1 VIKGIGIDLVKI
13 ERIKKTVQ
21 RWGIR
26 FEKRIL
32 TSKEMEAEQLRK
44 KTKFT
49 YIAGRF
55 AAKEAIFKSLGFGAS
70 WQDIEVLSKENG
82 KPYVTLK
89 GRAKKI
95 AQKRGIRQIFIT
107 LSHND
112 DYVIAQAAIV

>member
-21 RWGIR
+21 RWGI
-26 FEKRIL
+26 L
-32 TSKEMEAEQLRK
+32 TSKEMEVEQLRK

-70 WQDIEVLSKENG
+70 WQDVEVLSKENG
-82 KPYVTLK
+82 KPYATLK

-112 DYVIAQAAIV
+112 DSLPSPITMIM